1 MKRDRHAFD
10 SRQKIRTSAGPAFIY
25 RLASLEEQGISFIA
39 RLPFSIK
46 ILLEA
51 ALRQMD
57 GCHITEKDVLNLANW
72 RPSSKS
78 VEIPFKPSRVILQDA
93 SGVPALVDLATLR
106 DVLAKKGVD
115 PSNVNPLIPVDLI
128 IDHSVEVDHFGT
140 RDAVDKNVAI
150 EFRRNK
156 ERYEFLKWA
165 QQAFKNFRVVPPTNG
180 IIHQVN
186 LEYLAQVVHAKEEN
200 GRVVLFPDSV
210 IGTDS
215 HTTMINSLGVLGWG
229 VGGIEAETAM
239 LGQVLHML
247 MPEVIGVKLVGALAE
262 GVTATDLALT
272 LTQVLRQKNVVGK
285 FVEFYGPGLS
295 HLSLPDRATVA
306 NMAPEYGATMGFFPV
321 DQETLLYL
329 RTSGRSPELVER
341 VEVYTKE
348 QGLFY
353 ADTMPELI
361 YSENLEFD
369 LSTVEA
375 VVAGP
380 KRPQDKVLL
389 SEVKRSFHVSLTR
402 PTNENGFALEKE
414 AIKTRC
420 TVRIKNE
427 TVTLTHGSIVIAAI
441 TSCTN
446 TSNPMNM
453 IGAGLLAK
461 KAVDRGLKVP
471 AYIKTSLAPGSK
483 IVSRYLEQAGLTPY
497 LEALNFYTVGYGCTT
512 CVGNSGSLYKE
523 IEEAIREHQLVV
535 ASVLSGNRNFEGRIH
550 PYVKANFLASPPLVI
565 AYALAGTVNI
575 DMRREPL
582 GRDRA
587 GNPVYLRDIWP
598 GRNEIQALFDRYVK
612 RDLYQEAYDSV
623 FTGNE
628 LWKSLNVKG
637 GDLYQWDERST
648 YFKPSPFFAGAEPGQ
663 TVRSIRNARAL
674 LVLGDSVTTDH
685 ISPVGYIP
693 QTSAA
698 GQYLMQ
704 QGIEPE
710 HFNSYGARR
719 GNHEVLVRGTFA
731 NIRLRNML
739 VNKEGGYTRHLPT
752 GKEMSIYEAAVAYQK
767 ENIPL
772 IVLAGKEYGTGSARD
787 WAAKGTYLL
796 GIKAVIAESFERIH
810 RNNLVFMGVLP
821 LQFMEGQGWRQLGLS
836 GEERFT
842 ILGLEQ
848 GLTPRQ
854 RLDVVAER
862 PNGDKI
868 TFSVL
873 LRLDTT
879 AEVDYYSRGGILKS
893 VLLSY
898 HQ

>member
-1 MKRDRHAFD
+1 
-10 SRQKIRTSAGPAFIY
+10 
-25 RLASLEEQGISFIA
+25 
-39 RLPFSIK
+39 
-46 ILLEA
+46 
-51 ALRQMD
+51 
-57 GCHITEKDVLNLANW
+57 
-72 RPSSKS
+72 
-78 VEIPFKPSRVILQDA
+78 
-93 SGVPALVDLATLR
+93 
-106 DVLAKKGVD
+106 
-115 PSNVNPLIPVDLI
+115 
-128 IDHSVEVDHFGT
+128 
-140 RDAVDKNVAI
+140 
-150 EFRRNK
+150 
-156 ERYEFLKWA
+156 
-165 QQAFKNFRVVPPTNG
+165 
-180 IIHQVN
+180 
-186 LEYLAQVVHAKEEN
+186 
-200 GRVVLFPDSV
+200 
-210 IGTDS
+210 
-215 HTTMINSLGVLGWG
+215 
-229 VGGIEAETAM
+229 
-239 LGQVLHML
+239 
-247 MPEVIGVKLVGALAE
+247 
-262 GVTATDLALT
+262 
-272 LTQVLRQKNVVGK
+272 
-285 FVEFYGPGLS
+285 
-295 HLSLPDRATVA
+295 
-306 NMAPEYGATMGFFPV
+306 MGFFPV

-329 RTSGRSPELVER
+329 RTSGRSSELVER

-353 ADTMPELI
+353 ADTMPEPI

-587 GNPVYLRDIWP
+587 GNPVYLREIWP
-598 GRNEIQALFDRYVK
+598 GRNEIQDLIDRYVK

-663 TVRSIRNARAL
+663 KVRSIRNARAL
-674 LVLGDSVTTDH
+674 LVLGDFVTTDH

-752 GKEMSIYEAAVAYQK
+752 GKEMSTFEAAVAYQK